1 MSSKRNRNKLQLSP
15 ATAASSAKD
24 VMISTVMRRWPQ
36 PILLPADPSSL
47 PSSAGSTPDPKKGRI
62 EPNWLELQEN
72 IVRLVGQKMDDYNTT
87 LTQIDSST
95 KSLAD
100 LIKTNAQAIQ
110 ELTVRYDQMF
120 KDLEETQAKV
130 EVVQSVTAE
139 HEKRITYLE
148 EKLNAMDRYS
158 RRMNLR
164 LYGLP
169 ELEGEDVK
177 KRFMELCH
185 QVVPD
190 VRETTLPFYV
200 DVCHRLGRRLD
211 SKNRPVI
218 ARFTSRAFKEKLW
231 RGAKGSEYMAARKL
245 SFGEDLTEQDKD
257 TRNRLWP
264 HIEAARKQGTTSR
277 FDINRGIKQGDPIAP
292 YLFLLR
298 KPPFR
303 SLQRYMEPAVKVGSQ
318 YCVSIRFF
326 DEIVPRVSNFS
337 RPECVYIHSPVPA
350 APLAVI
356 AVLLV
361 LLVLVLLVLC
371 RLGFICLRKRRLPS
385 ALTSVRRL
393 DQRLVQFL
401 HLPVSSLDI
410 IKHHTKSSYGQ
421 TDLESSDSSEDET
434 ETSAAE
440 NVGTNSAPYASKTSF
455 CSGVSL
461 SSHGKGEGLE
471 REEEGLKREE
481 EGRRREEE
489 EDKMEAAEE
498 VDLFTLTFHRDSCRD
513 SAAVVSEMEQPVWGE
528 SGENRGPKEEEE
540 NQELE
545 EEENQ
550 EPKEEEEE
558 ENQEPEEECW
568 QSEYMRR

>member
-24 VMISTVMRRWPQ
+24 VTDFHSYAAVAA
-36 PILLPADPSSL
+36 ADPAAADQVSL

-87 LTQIDSST
+87 LTQKIDSST

-264 HIEAARKQGTTSR
+264 HIEAARKQGKR
-277 FDINRGIKQGDPIAP
+277 AFFVGAKAIIDGKE
-292 YLFLLR
+292 F
-298 KPPFR
+298 KP
-303 SLQRYMEPAVKVGSQ
+303 
-318 YCVSIRFF
+318 
-326 DEIVPRVSNFS
+326 
-337 RPECVYIHSPVPA
+337 
-350 APLAVI
+350 
-356 AVLLV
+356 
-361 LLVLVLLVLC
+361 
-371 RLGFICLRKRRLPS
+371 
-385 ALTSVRRL
+385 
-393 DQRLVQFL
+393 
-401 HLPVSSLDI
+401 
-410 IKHHTKSSYGQ
+410 
-421 TDLESSDSSEDET
+421 
-434 ETSAAE
+434 
-440 NVGTNSAPYASKTSF
+440 
-455 CSGVSL
+455 
-461 SSHGKGEGLE
+461 
-471 REEEGLKREE
+471 
-481 EGRRREEE
+481 
-489 EDKMEAAEE
+489 
-498 VDLFTLTFHRDSCRD
+498 
-513 SAAVVSEMEQPVWGE
+513 
-528 SGENRGPKEEEE
+528 
-540 NQELE
+540 
-545 EEENQ
+545 
-550 EPKEEEEE
+550 
-558 ENQEPEEECW
+558 
-568 QSEYMRR
+568 